1 MSRAGRRALQWAGV
15 LWTLPNTVLGLLLGG
30 LGLLCGAR
38 LVWQRRQWALVFLDF
53 PVGRGA
59 LVLGNVI
66 ACAGSS
72 LHVPCQTY
80 ATLAGCT
87 VDASITLAD
96 HERAHVFQYM
106 LLGPFFLPLYALCGG
121 ISWRNRFE
129 RAADRYALSGRDWW
143 PWS

>member
-1 MSRAGRRALQWAGV
+1 MRRTLQLAGV
-15 LWTLPNTVLGLLLGG
+15 LWTLPNTLFGLLLGG
-30 LGLLCGAR
+30 SGLLFGAR

-53 PVGRGA
+53 PFGRGA

-66 ACAGSS
+66 VCAGAS

-80 ATLAGCT
+80 ATLAGCA
-87 VDASITLAD
+87 VESCISLAD

-106 LLGPFFLPLYALCGG
+106 ALGPLFLPLYALSGG
-121 ISWRNRFE
+121 INWRNRFE

-143 PWS
+143 PWL

>member
-1 MSRAGRRALQWAGV
+1 MSSAARRTLQWVGA

-30 LGLLCGAR
+30 FGLLCGAR
-38 LVWQRRQWALVFLDF
+38 VVWQRRQCALVFLGF
-53 PVGRGA
+53 PFGRGA

-66 ACAGSS
+66 VCTGPS
-72 LHVPCQTY
+72 LHVRCQTY
-80 ATLAGCT
+80 ATQAGCA
-87 VDASITLAD
+87 VDASINLAD

-129 RAADRYALSGRDWW
+129 RAADRYALSGSDWW